1 MRVRSKRTL
10 IVMCLAALA
19 AGASASATG
28 GGTATADPGMRAERP
43 LAAARAVPLLRATRF
58 APTGR
63 IRGWLHTEGTSIVDA
78 AGRVVTFRG
87 VDVSGMGHG
96 WGSASPGAGADHCP
110 SWTPPPVSEV
120 ADVARSG
127 FNVVRVSFSWS
138 NLEPNPPAGGL
149 ASGRYRFNVAY
160 LRALSE
166 AVRSFTARGVA
177 VILQMA
183 QNNWSPA
190 FHVPGRSGVMKC
202 GVGMPAWLY
211 GVPSSAA
218 QVRSSSTFTIDRAR
232 RRFFADRGDVQR
244 AYAAAWA
251 FVAGRFSRNHLV
263 VGADMMNEP
272 FTRGAFPTSD
282 LHLDRLY
289 DTVGSAIRAA
299 DPHLLLVFQDSQY
312 HGPRSLAL
320 QGPPALPDVVYTFHL
335 YDPVWTPGGLAMTRT
350 YLRRARTWNV
360 PLWISE
366 FDAFGYASPSGT
378 RVRWAVQLER
388 MLRFCKEN
396 DVGWSEFAYARRW
409 MLDPATGRLRAGLL
423 PALRGVYGDAARV
436 ASSTSGKVD
445 GEPATTSPVLR

>member
-1 MRVRSKRTL
+1 MRSRKLFVVLCT
-10 IVMCLAALA
+10 AALVA
-19 AGASASATG
+19 AASASATG
-28 GGTATADPGMRAERP
+28 GGTATADPAMRTAP
-43 LAAARAVPLLRATRF
+43 HDAAARAPSLARATGL
-58 APTGR
+58 AATGR
-63 IRGWLHTEGTSIVDA
+63 IRGWLHTDGTRIVDA
-78 AGRVVTFRG
+78 AGRMVTFRG

-96 WGSASPGAGADHCP
+96 WGSASPGAGAHHCP

-127 FNVVRVSFSWS
+127 FNVARVSFSWS

-149 ASGRYRFNVAY
+149 GSGQHRYNLAY
-160 LRALSE
+160 LRAL
-166 AVRSFTARGVA
+166 AGTVRSFTGRGVA

-202 GVGMPAWLY
+202 GVGMPSWLY
-211 GVPSSAA
+211 GVPSGAA
-218 QVRSSSTFTIDRAR
+218 PTRSSGRFTIDRAR
-232 RRFFADRGDVQR
+232 RRFFADRGGVQR

-251 FVAGRFSRNHLV
+251 FVAGTFSRNHLV

-272 FTRGAFPTSD
+272 FTHGAFPTSE

-312 HGPRSLAL
+312 HGARSLAL
-320 QGPPALPDVVYTFHL
+320 RAPPALPDVVYTFHL

-388 MLRFCKEN
+388 MLRFCKQN
-396 DVGWSEFAYARRW
+396 DIGWSEFAYARRW
-409 MLDPATGRLRAGLL
+409 MLDPTTGRLRAGLL
-423 PALRGVYGDAARV
+423 AVLRGA
-436 ASSTSGKVD
+436 
-445 GEPATTSPVLR
+445 